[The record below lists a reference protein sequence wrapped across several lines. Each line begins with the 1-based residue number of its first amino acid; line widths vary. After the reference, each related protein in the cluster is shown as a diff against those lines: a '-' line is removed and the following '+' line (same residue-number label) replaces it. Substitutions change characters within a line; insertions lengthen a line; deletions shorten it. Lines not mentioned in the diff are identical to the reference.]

1 MALFK
6 SKLNDFLIICITFV
20 LVYWFQQ
27 VDDDK
32 RCKERTNL
40 YEKIKLPLLVTA
52 IISLILFWD
61 NERILSVFISTEE
74 CSHADKF
81 IKAEDIKIETLPK
94 VLPSPVLPSPVL
106 SEHKVSHP
114 DFDIFTSLPE
124 W

>member
-27 VDDDK
+27 VDDEK
-32 RCKERTNL
+32 RCKERANT
-40 YEKIKLPLLVTA
+40 YEKIKLPLLVCS
-52 IISLILFWD
+52 IVGLILFWD
-61 NERILSVFISTEE
+61 NDRILSVFITTEE

-81 IKAEDIKIETLPK
+81 IKPEDVKIQNLQQVQA
-94 VLPSPVLPSPVL
+94 VLSQVG

>member
-32 RCKERTNL
+32 RCKERANI
-40 YEKIKLPLLVTA
+40 YEKIKLPLLVSA
-52 IISLILFWD
+52 IVSLILFWD
-61 NERILSVFISTEE
+61 NERILSVFITTEE

-81 IKAEDIKIETLPK
+81 IKIDEVKVEVLPQ
-94 VLPSPVLPSPVL
+94 VLPSPVA
-106 SEHKVSHP
+106 SEHRVSHP
-114 DFDIFTSLPE
+114 DLDIFTSLPE